1 NQVFPSSQF
10 IDADTEIGN
19 VMDMGNRWL
28 SIDHRTGSIVSENV
42 DSIARFIASSS
53 DPNTLTVFEKI
64 ATARQLVRSGTG
76 SEGN

>member
-1 NQVFPSSQF
+1 
-10 IDADTEIGN
+10 
-19 VMDMGNRWL
+19 MDMGNRWL

-53 DPNTLTVFEKI
+53 NPSTLTVFDKI
-64 ATARQLVRSGTG
+64 AAARQLVRSGTG